1 MNLIPPIPTID
12 TLQNAFDRTLESGL
26 NSLTNL
32 SIDASDE
39 IPDLTRFMRKVENT
53 DLARPNMF
61 IVRFGDFRTSI
72 FSDGVFDRDLPIF
85 PDSSSGMDVNDSL
98 FSGTSYAWHR
108 VQDIA
113 LGQAHKILT
122 PSMKKI
128 FGAWDPS
135 LIRIIPGA
143 GEILDGFLGTDYDV
157 NRDLALMV
165 KSVGLPSS
173 TLETTINRTD
183 KLPRHEVRGRN
194 YGTMSMTFYCS
205 PSYEERS
212 LMLTWQNT
220 IVNPRNGQFGFYNT
234 YAKDI
239 DVITLDRHGVKQST
253 VHNTGCFPIEV
264 GEVQLDFE
272 NNSQVA
278 TFTVTFAVSTTVHVP
293 TKGEENTIDSIES
306 IIRRT
311 TGVVKAIR

>member
-1 MNLIPPIPTID
+1 MSLIPPIPSI
-12 TLQNAFDRTLESGL
+12 ESLVDGALTFGEGIL
-26 NSLTNL
+26 NEG
-32 SIDASDE
+32 DASE

-61 IVRFGDFRTSI
+61 IVRFGDFRTTI
-72 FSDGVFDRDLPIF
+72 FSDGVFDSDLPIF
-85 PDSSSGMDVNDSL
+85 PDGSGVSTSDDL
-98 FSGTSYAWHR
+98 FSGSSYTWHR
-108 VQDIA
+108 IQDVA

-122 PSMKKI
+122 PSMKRI

-143 GEILDGFLGTDYDV
+143 GEILDGFLGLDYDV
-157 NRDLALMV
+157 NKDLALMV
-165 KSVGLPSS
+165 KSVSLPSS
-173 TLETTINRTD
+173 TLETQINRID
-183 KLPRHEVRGRN
+183 KLPRHEVKGRN
-194 YGTMSMTFYCS
+194 YGTMTMTFYCS
-205 PSYEERS
+205 PSYEERA

-220 IVNPRNGQFGFYNT
+220 IVDPKNGRFGFYNT

-253 VHNTGCFPIEV
+253 VHNVGCFPIEV

-272 NNSQVA
+272 NNSQVS
-278 TFTVTFAVSTTVHVP
+278 TFTVTFAVSTTTHVP
-293 TKGEENTIDSIES
+293 TKGTETGIDSIES

-311 TGVVKAIR
+311 TGVLNAIKN